1 MAQNSRVAGGYTV
14 FHWQNQPIAWT
25 NSVQVTAVTP
35 VGAGATAVQP
45 MNALRPLEIV
55 TPRAHSYG
63 TITLTRLE
71 LWNKSIWQDL
81 AGLANSNDIIDIFE
95 YVAGLATPITVTK
108 YVRVP
113 GNAGSDRYE
122 QFFNVVVA
130 SVDDGETVAIDT
142 MILEK
147 NMVLWYTHSKK
158 SWVAAPTRPA
168 TFT

>member
-1 MAQNSRVAGGYTV
+1 MAQQVRQAGGYTV
-14 FHWQNQPIAWT
+14 FHWQNHPIGWT
-25 NSVQVTAVTP
+25 NQVQVTAVTP
-35 VGAGATAVQP
+35 VGDGAVAVQP

-63 TITLTRLE
+63 TIILTRLE

-113 GNAGSDRYE
+113 GNAGNDRYE

-130 SVDDGETVAIDT
+130 LVDDGEIDALNT
-142 MILEK
+142 MTLEK
-147 NMVLWYTHSKK
+147 TMTLWYTHSKK
-158 SWVAAPTRPA
+158 SWVTAPTRPA

>member
-1 MAQNSRVAGGYTV
+1 MAQNARVVGGYTV
-14 FHWQNQPIAWT
+14 FHWQNHPIGWT

-35 VGAGATAVQP
+35 VADAQPVQP

-95 YVAGLATPITVTK
+95 YVAGLANPITVTK
-108 YVRVP
+108 YIRVP
-113 GNAGSDRYE
+113 GNAGTDRYE

-130 SVDDGETVAIDT
+130 SVDDGEVDALNT
-142 MILEK
+142 MTIEK
-147 NMVLWYTHSKK
+147 TMLLWYTHSKK
-158 SWVAAPTRPA
+158 SWVNAPARPA